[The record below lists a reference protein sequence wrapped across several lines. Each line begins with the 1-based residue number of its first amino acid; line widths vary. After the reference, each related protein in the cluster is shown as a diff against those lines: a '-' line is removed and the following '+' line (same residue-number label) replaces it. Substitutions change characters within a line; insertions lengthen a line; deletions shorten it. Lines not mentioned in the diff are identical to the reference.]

1 MSLPPERSVQII
13 RDSMVE
19 IKDKAFV
26 RSVYHDVEHIAQISG
41 DEDTIEFMKEL
52 FNDILTH

>member
-1 MSLPPERSVQII
+1 MI
-13 RDSMVE
+13 E

-26 RSVYHDVEHIAQISG
+26 RSVYHDVGRVMRISG
-41 DEDTIEFMKEL
+41 DEDTIYFMREL